1 MFDFKE
7 TEDQGKNVKVIVINK
22 LHGKCK
28 LENYSYMLHLDVL
41 KVRKHTNCF
50 GKY

>member
-28 LENYSYMLHLDVL
+28 LENYSYTL
-41 KVRKHTNCF
+41 RCF
-50 GKY
+50 KSKKAHKLFL

>member
-7 TEDQGKNVKVIVINK
+7 TKDQVKKCKCKGNRNK

-28 LENYSYMLHLDVL
+28 LENYSYTL
-41 KVRKHTNCF
+41 RCF
-50 GKY
+50 KSKKAHKLFW